1 MAENNNQFSVF
12 QGVSDAINGGKKRT
26 PEMAQTAQF
35 QGGTNGVSNATGL
48 LSNGNQV
55 EQIQQQFLDWQVN
68 KISHNLYQR
77 TLYFDTDR
85 IGAYQDFRAMIVID
99 IEAGEITEQ
108 QAFLIEKDLKLGY
121 DRIAQNGDWKTAYYE
136 LSQVTVSYPFIQEY
150 LDIAL
155 SFIATY
161 IQNNY
166 DS

>member
-1 MAENNNQFSVF
+1 MEKYRYTLDNSIIEVKTIEEVP
-12 QGVSDAINGGKKRT
+12 QGVSYETIIEDNTLTESQLKDIAIAEIKAKYEFHRANGW
-26 PEMAQTAQF
+26 
-35 QGGTNGVSNATGL
+35 N
-48 LSNGNQV
+48 
-55 EQIQQQFLDWQVN
+55 
-68 KISHNLYQR
+68 
-77 TLYFDTDR
+77 
-85 IGAYQDFRAMIVID
+85 AYQEFRAMIVID
-99 IEAGEITEQ
+99 IEAGDITEQ

>member
-1 MAENNNQFSVF
+1 MEKYRYTLDNSIIEVKTIEEVPQGLSYEVIIEDNAPTEEQLKEIAIAEIKAKYEFHR
-12 QGVSDAINGGKKRT
+12 ANGW
-26 PEMAQTAQF
+26 
-35 QGGTNGVSNATGL
+35 N
-48 LSNGNQV
+48 
-55 EQIQQQFLDWQVN
+55 
-68 KISHNLYQR
+68 
-77 TLYFDTDR
+77 
-85 IGAYQDFRAMIVID
+85 AYQDFRAMIVLD
-99 IEAGEITEQ
+99 IASGEITEQ

-155 SFIATY
+155 NFIATY

>member
-1 MAENNNQFSVF
+1 MEKYRYTLDNSIIEVKTIEEVPQGLSYEVIIEDNAPTEEQLKEISIAEIKAKYEFHR
-12 QGVSDAINGGKKRT
+12 ANGW
-26 PEMAQTAQF
+26 
-35 QGGTNGVSNATGL
+35 N
-48 LSNGNQV
+48 
-55 EQIQQQFLDWQVN
+55 
-68 KISHNLYQR
+68 
-77 TLYFDTDR
+77 
-85 IGAYQDFRAMIVID
+85 AYQDFRAMIVLD
-99 IEAGEITEQ
+99 IASGEITEQ

>member
-1 MAENNNQFSVF
+1 MKTVVDSNGLKLFNVLDENYIPSEGQFLVDF
-12 QGVSDAINGGKKRT
+12 IPDEPLT
-26 PEMAQTAQF
+26 PDQLKAQTVAEIKAKYEYHKA
-35 QGGTNGVSNATGL
+35 NGWN
-48 LSNGNQV
+48 
-55 EQIQQQFLDWQVN
+55 
-68 KISHNLYQR
+68 
-77 TLYFDTDR
+77 
-85 IGAYQDFRAMIVID
+85 AYQDFRAMIVLD
-99 IEAGEITEQ
+99 IASGVITRE

-121 DRIAQNGDWKTAYYE
+121 DRIAQNGDWMTAHYE

>member
-1 MAENNNQFSVF
+1 MEKYRYTLDNSIIEVKTIEEVPQGLSYEIIIDDTTPTPQELKDIAIAEIKAKYEFHR
-12 QGVSDAINGGKKRT
+12 ANGW
-26 PEMAQTAQF
+26 
-35 QGGTNGVSNATGL
+35 S
-48 LSNGNQV
+48 
-55 EQIQQQFLDWQVN
+55 
-68 KISHNLYQR
+68 
-77 TLYFDTDR
+77 
-85 IGAYQDFRAMIVID
+85 AYQDFRAMIVLD
-99 IEAGEITEQ
+99 IASGEITEQ

>member
-1 MAENNNQFSVF
+1 MKTV
-12 QGVSDAINGGKKRT
+12 VDK
-26 PEMAQTAQF
+26 
-35 QGGTNGVSNATGL
+35 NGVKLFDVADENYTPTVG
-48 LSNGNQV
+48 
-55 EQIQQQFLDWQVN
+55 QFLVDFIPDAPPTPQELKDIAIAEIKSKYEFHRANGW
-68 KISHNLYQR
+68 S
-77 TLYFDTDR
+77 
-85 IGAYQDFRAMIVID
+85 AYQDFRAMIVLGIASGD
-99 IEAGEITEQ
+99 ITEQ

-155 SFIATY
+155 NFIANY

>member
-1 MAENNNQFSVF
+1 MEKYRYTIDNSIIEVKTIEEVP
-12 QGVSDAINGGKKRT
+12 QGVSYETIIEDNTLTESQLKEIAIAEIKAKYEFHRANGW
-26 PEMAQTAQF
+26 
-35 QGGTNGVSNATGL
+35 S
-48 LSNGNQV
+48 
-55 EQIQQQFLDWQVN
+55 
-68 KISHNLYQR
+68 
-77 TLYFDTDR
+77 
-85 IGAYQDFRAMIVID
+85 AYQDFRAMIVID
-99 IEAGEITEQ
+99 IEAGDITEQ

>member
-1 MAENNNQFSVF
+1 MEKYRYTLDNSIIEVKTIEEVPQGLSYETIIEDNTLTESQLKEIAIAEIKAKYEFHRL
-12 QGVSDAINGGKKRT
+12 NGW
-26 PEMAQTAQF
+26 
-35 QGGTNGVSNATGL
+35 N
-48 LSNGNQV
+48 
-55 EQIQQQFLDWQVN
+55 
-68 KISHNLYQR
+68 
-77 TLYFDTDR
+77 
-85 IGAYQDFRAMIVID
+85 AYQDFRAMIVLD
-99 IEAGEITEQ
+99 IEAGDITEQ

>member
-1 MAENNNQFSVF
+1 MEKYRYTLDNSIIEVKTIEEVPQGLSYEVIIEDNAPTEEQLKEIAIAEIKAKYEFHR
-12 QGVSDAINGGKKRT
+12 ANGW
-26 PEMAQTAQF
+26 
-35 QGGTNGVSNATGL
+35 N
-48 LSNGNQV
+48 
-55 EQIQQQFLDWQVN
+55 
-68 KISHNLYQR
+68 
-77 TLYFDTDR
+77 
-85 IGAYQDFRAMIVID
+85 AYQDFRAMIVLD
-99 IEAGEITEQ
+99 IANGKITET

>member
-1 MAENNNQFSVF
+1 MEKYRYTIDNSIIEVKTVEEVPQGLSYEVIIEDNAPTEEQLKEISIAEIKAKYEFHR
-12 QGVSDAINGGKKRT
+12 ANGW
-26 PEMAQTAQF
+26 
-35 QGGTNGVSNATGL
+35 N
-48 LSNGNQV
+48 
-55 EQIQQQFLDWQVN
+55 
-68 KISHNLYQR
+68 
-77 TLYFDTDR
+77 
-85 IGAYQDFRAMIVID
+85 AYQDFRAMIVLD
-99 IEAGEITEQ
+99 IASGEITEQ